1 MKIIKLLIIWMMKI
15 IIMKISI
22 KFNENNEVYLQK
34 KKKKWKAFDYNLLY
48 SI

>member
-1 MKIIKLLIIWMMKI
+1 MMKI

-34 KKKKWKAFDYNLLY
+34 KKKKSEKHLITIYFIQ
-48 SI
+48 SKIFISQEKS

>member
-1 MKIIKLLIIWMMKI
+1 MMKI

-34 KKKKWKAFDYNLLY
+34 KKKKVK

>member
-1 MKIIKLLIIWMMKI
+1 MMKI

-34 KKKKWKAFDYNLLY
+34 KKKVK